1 MLIITV
7 ATPTR
12 RQKFV
17 YQKGEIMKYRDY
29 YEYEKNYVELPTDI
43 DKVLETIADAVD
55 SIGDIGGKE
64 LTIRLAERLL
74 KQRAFTCCC
83 DNQNEWVKDELMSDD
98 TKTVF
103 RHRRYN
109 GLAMIV
115 EGSSY
120 KYVDLN
126 YNMIWDNTLDVAIP
140 FKDGAK
146 EVSMP
151 YRVPRDTNLYEEH
164 KFTNGVIKRVR
175 YEL

>member
-1 MLIITV
+1 
-7 ATPTR
+7 
-12 RQKFV
+12 
-17 YQKGEIMKYRDY
+17 
-29 YEYEKNYVELPTDI
+29 
-43 DKVLETIADAVD
+43 
-55 SIGDIGGKE
+55 
-64 LTIRLAERLL
+64 
-74 KQRAFTCCC
+74 
-83 DNQNEWVKDELMSDD
+83 
-98 TKTVF
+98 
-103 RHRRYN
+103 
-109 GLAMIV
+109 MIV

-164 KFTNGVIKRVR
+164 RFTNGVIKRVR